1 MLIKRSGI
9 GEIEKEKLE
18 YTLRAQKIHLSWFGT
33 PKPFALNCRN
43 LVLAGRATS
52 VGIASQPNH
61 IANFVFSL
69 QNAPV
74 NE

>member
-9 GEIEKEKLE
+9 GEIEIEKSG
-18 YTLRAQKIHLSWFGT
+18 YTLRAQKIHLNWFGIL
-33 PKPFALNCRN
+33 KPFALTCRS

-61 IANFVFSL
+61 IANLVFGL